1 MRILSIDSSLGTQ
14 LLVADAP
21 DRPDA
26 DAAPASLNILTTAGQ
41 DSPRRH
47 AESLGPM
54 LSAALADPA
63 VAAAPLDAVV
73 AATGPAPFTGLRAGL
88 VTARA
93 IGRARGIPV
102 YGVPSLDAVARAALD
117 QLARRD
123 QQAAQ
128 SATVLVATD
137 ARRKEVYTARYRA
150 RGADDVERLG
160 EYEVLAPAAL
170 RQREESAAQPPADVV
185 AGSGVA
191 LYPELVAGREAL
203 APVSGEAAAQ
213 VRIALARLRAL
224 DGAGE
229 EAVQQAGLGTA
240 PLYLRRPDV
249 QMSAGRAR

>member
-14 LLVADAP
+14 LLVADVP
-21 DRPDA
+21 DHSDPGA
-26 DAAPASLNILTTAGQ
+26 DPTALSILTASGQ

-54 LSAALADPA
+54 LAAALADPA
-63 VAAAPLDAVV
+63 VAAAPLDVVV

-93 IGRARGIPV
+93 VGRARSIPV

-117 QLARRD
+117 ELARRD
-123 QQAAQ
+123 RASAR

-137 ARRKEVYTARYRA
+137 ARRKEVYTALFRA

-160 EYEVLAPAAL
+160 EYEVLAPAGL
-170 RQREESAAQPPADVV
+170 RQREESGGQPPADVV

-191 LYPELVAGREAL
+191 LYPELAAGREAL
-203 APVSGEAAAQ
+203 APVSGDAAAQ

-229 EAVQQAGLGTA
+229 ESLQQAGLGTA
-240 PLYLRRPDV
+240 PLYLRRADV
-249 QMSAGRAR
+249 HLAGRAR